1 MYDCARVGVCCTES
15 RGARQDQRRLIR
27 QLHDA
32 VSRDDVT
39 AVRQLTT
46 PTSASG
52 TDARAYCTNH
62 LFKIIVKE
70 KKRSD
75 KMASGVFVRVFALT
89 LLVGRQ
95 EGYPACKKTE
105 WWVWGDYLSGARC
118 RLACGPD
125 DAIATHCLLLQ

>member
-1 MYDCARVGVCCTES
+1 MGVNSLSKTVTRQCRGCDLNPGPSAPESNTLTTRLPSHPVYDCARVGVCCTES

-52 TDARAYCTNH
+52 TDARA
-62 LFKIIVKE
+62 
-70 KKRSD
+70 
-75 KMASGVFVRVFALT
+75 
-89 LLVGRQ
+89 
-95 EGYPACKKTE
+95 
-105 WWVWGDYLSGARC
+105 
-118 RLACGPD
+118 
-125 DAIATHCLLLQ
+125 

>member
-1 MYDCARVGVCCTES
+1 MGVNSLPKTVTRQRRGCDLNPGSSAPESNTPDSNTLTTRLPSQRVYDCARVDVCCTES

-52 TDARAYCTNH
+52 TDARA
-62 LFKIIVKE
+62 
-70 KKRSD
+70 
-75 KMASGVFVRVFALT
+75 
-89 LLVGRQ
+89 
-95 EGYPACKKTE
+95 
-105 WWVWGDYLSGARC
+105 
-118 RLACGPD
+118 
-125 DAIATHCLLLQ
+125 